1 MKQLLTTGI
10 VLTRTD
16 YAEADRILTLLTPDQ
31 GKLRLIARGVRKIKS
46 RAAGGIELFSV
57 SEIGFMQGR
66 GELGTLISA
75 HLLKH
80 YGKIIQDID
89 RVQLGYELIRMLH
102 RATEDQLEEEYF
114 ELLQQGFEAL
124 NDHSI
129 STTLISAWFQAQL
142 LSVGGHTPNL
152 VTDVTG
158 IGLIQT
164 DCYIFDYDSVAFVK
178 NEEGQYDASHIKV
191 LRILFGSHRPSVIAQ
206 IKGVEPLLED
216 IIQLV
221 TVMRKTYVRS

>member
-31 GKLRLIARGVRKIKS
+31 GKLRLMARGVRKIKS

-75 HLLKH
+75 RLLKH
-80 YGKIIQDID
+80 YGRIVQDID

-102 RATEDQLEEEYF
+102 RATEDRLEEEYF

-129 STTLISAWFQAQL
+129 STILINAWFQAQL
-142 LSVGGHTPNL
+142 LSRSGHTPNL

-158 IGLIQT
+158 IELVQA
-164 DCYIFDYDSVAFVK
+164 DHYAFDFDSVAFIK
-178 NEEGQYDASHIKV
+178 SEMGQYDASHIKV
-191 LRILFGSHRPSVIAQ
+191 LRILFGNHQPYVIAQ
-206 IKGVEPLLED
+206 IEGVEPLLD
-216 IIQLV
+216 AIIQLV